1 MTQAWILP
9 ILGQFFEKKKNV
21 CVEDL
26 QESHRCGCKAVGRSE
41 NPGGRSNNLE
51 EIIYP
56 MVEIGLSD
64 LPKWGGGGLA
74 PLAPLLQQHSGCK
87 IRVRSGNE
95 KCIAQKIF

>member
-9 ILGQFFEKKKNV
+9 ILGQFFEKKKNL

-26 QESHRCGCKAVGRSE
+26 QESHRCGCRAVGRSE
-41 NPGGRSNNLE
+41 NPIEGGSNNVE

-64 LPKWGGGGLA
+64 LPKLGFFLGGGA
-74 PLAPLLQQHSGCK
+74 WPP
-87 IRVRSGNE
+87 
-95 KCIAQKIF
+95 